1 LRSCSAHRSF
11 SHCPQGVRSST
22 IFLFSARYASASHE
36 RAQMQLRT
44 TVFLRLDFSQPIQMV
59 SLSVSAAAVS
69 RCTCSGEGAMQP
81 LRQAETHSPQSVQGS
96 QSLTRFGR
104 VNISSP

>member
-1 LRSCSAHRSF
+1 MRSCSAHRSF
-11 SHCPQGVRSST
+11 SHCPQGGRSST

-59 SLSVSAAAVS
+59 SLPESAAAVS
-69 RCTCSGEGAMQP
+69 RCTCSGRDNGYRIHRSYI
-81 LRQAETHSPQSVQGS
+81 RQYME
-96 QSLTRFGR
+96 
-104 VNISSP
+104 

>member
-1 LRSCSAHRSF
+1 MRASERGLVFDIRRF
-11 SHCPQGVRSST
+11 STHDGDG
-22 IFLFSARYASASHE
+22 
-36 RAQMQLRT
+36 LRT
-44 TVFLRLDFSQPIQMV
+44 TVFLRVDFSQPIQMV

-104 VNISSP
+104 VKISSP